1 MEAKKNTQVDLHKKK
16 GLFFS
21 IGLVVTCMF
30 IISAFE
36 WKSYTEVAKVDIQ
49 NDETFEE
56 MIDIPITQIQEPP
69 KPVIQQPEVVEVPD
83 EEEIDD
89 EIEVNLDVEIKDIVT
104 PAPVIKPKK
113 KTPPKIIEEKEEK
126 IFLISET
133 QAMPKG
139 GISAFYKYIGE
150 NLDYPAQARR
160 MSIEGT
166 VVLQFI
172 VEKDGSL
179 TDFKVLKSVGGGCD
193 EEAIRVLKKSPKWSP
208 GKQRGVPVRV
218 RRSIPIRF
226 TLR

>member
-1 MEAKKNTQVDLHKKK
+1 METKKNAQADLHKKK

-21 IGLVVTCMF
+21 IGLVVTCLF
-30 IISAFE
+30 VISAFE
-36 WKSYTEVAKVDIQ
+36 WKSYTEIAKVDIK
-49 NDETFEE
+49 NDEVFEE
-56 MIDIPITQIQEPP
+56 MIDIPITEFKEPP

-89 EIEVNLDVEIKDIVT
+89 EIEVNMDVEIKDIVT
-104 PAPVIKPKK
+104 PAPVVKPKK
-113 KTPPKIIEEKEEK
+113 RTPPKIIEEKEEK

-133 QAMPKG
+133 QAMPKD
-139 GISAFYKYIGE
+139 GIAAFYKYIGQ
-150 NLDYPAQARR
+150 NLNYPSQARR

-166 VVLQFI
+166 VVLQFV

-193 EEAIRVLKKSPKWSP
+193 EEAVRVLKKSPKWSP
-208 GKQRGVPVRV
+208 GKQRGKAVRV